1 MSFPFRIGS
10 GYDVHQFASGRK
22 LILGGVEIPHSKGF
36 DGHSDADILLHAL
49 CDALLGAL
57 ALGDIGKHFPNTD
70 TSYKNIDSKILLKK
84 VSELINS
91 HGYLIGNIDATIV
104 MEAPKIASYIPQI
117 QRVISEIL
125 SIDAQDVSIKATTSE
140 RMGFIGREE
149 GAEAFATVL
158 IYRKEK

>member
-1 MSFPFRIGS
+1 MNFPFRIGS
-10 GYDVHQFASGRK
+10 GYDVHQFAAGRK

-70 TSYKNIDSKILLKK
+70 ESYKNIDSKILLKK
-84 VSELINS
+84 VHELVNS
-91 HGYLIGNIDATIV
+91 HGYHVGNLDATIV

-117 QRVISEIL
+117 QKVISEIL
-125 SIDAQDVSIKATTSE
+125 SINMQDVSIKATTSE
-140 RMGFIGREE
+140 RMGFVGREE
-149 GAEAFATVL
+149 GAEAYATVL
-158 IYRKEK
+158 IYKKEN